1 MTRSITLRRL
11 IPQKPLILNQSP
23 LGGFRKALLAPR
35 HTLSHR
41 NYASN
46 SSKVKPLML
55 EKPAKYRP
63 PSHPAAPVTK
73 SPPRQYPGPALSP
86 EDEKRRKVK
95 RYPNTMPAEGTFMHW
110 FLTTRSIH
118 VWITLVR
125 NIYQFFPPPFDFPR
139 TFTYPHNLHWRELLT
154 CGAGCLSPWGRGL

>member
-1 MTRSITLRRL
+1 MTRLITLRRL
-11 IPQKPLILNQSP
+11 IAPKPLILNQSP
-23 LGGFRKALLAPR
+23 LGGSRKALLAPR

-46 SSKVKPLML
+46 SSKAKPLML
-55 EKPAKYRP
+55 EKPARYQS
-63 PSHPAAPVTK
+63 PSHPAAPIVR

-86 EDEKRRKVK
+86 EDEKRRKTK
-95 RYPNTMPAEGTFMHW
+95 RYPNTMPAKGTFMYW

-125 NIYQFFPPPFDFPR
+125 NIYIISPPSFRFPLDFSHIP
-139 TFTYPHNLHWRELLT
+139 TIYIEGVADMWSGMSLPV
-154 CGAGCLSPWGRGL
+154 GGL